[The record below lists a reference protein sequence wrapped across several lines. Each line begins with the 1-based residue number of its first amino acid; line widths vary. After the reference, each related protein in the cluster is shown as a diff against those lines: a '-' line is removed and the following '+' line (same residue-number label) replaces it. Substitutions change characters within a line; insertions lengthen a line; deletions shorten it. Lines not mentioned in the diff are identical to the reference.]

1 MGVNSSYMDY
11 TVIAGSSVASN
22 IHGNSTSVGVDA
34 SYPMIRSQQ
43 ANLFLTGGVTGK
55 TFENFSGA
63 FLSRSSQV
71 VSTTVAV
78 NGNWV
83 DRFFKGASNQA
94 SLSLTTG
101 DLHIRDSQSR
111 LSDAVTTN
119 TDGIFNKL
127 NAAVSRNQA
136 VRDGVS
142 LVLSLSG
149 QLASKNLDSSERF
162 FLGGPNGVRGYPVSE
177 GGGSQGHLGTVEL
190 RTRLPK
196 NWELRLFYDS
206 GRVKQNV
213 NDFAGMPS
221 PNWLNYR
228 SHGASLIWQ
237 GPRNITL
244 TATLAQRI
252 GENPYPEL
260 TAGNDQDGTKKI
272 SRLWLSANMPF

>member
-1 MGVNSSYMDY
+1 MDY

-22 IHGNSTSVGVDA
+22 IHGTSTSVGLDT

-101 DLHIRDSQSR
+101 DLHIRDEQSR
-111 LSDAVTTN
+111 MSDAVTAA
-119 TDGIFNKL
+119 TDGIFSKL
-127 NAAVSRNQA
+127 NASISRNQA
-136 VRDGVS
+136 VSDGVN
-142 LVLSLSG
+142 LLLSLSG
-149 QLASKNLDSSERF
+149 QYAKQNLDSSEKF
-162 FLGGPNGVRGYPVSE
+162 YLGGPSGVRGYPVSE

-196 NWELRLFYDS
+196 NWELRFFYDS
-206 GRVKQNV
+206 GRVKQTV
-213 NDFAGMPS
+213 NDYAGMPT

-228 SHGASLIWQ
+228 SHGASLVWQ

-244 TATLAQRI
+244 TATLSQRI

-272 SRLWLSANMPF
+272 SRLWLSASMPF